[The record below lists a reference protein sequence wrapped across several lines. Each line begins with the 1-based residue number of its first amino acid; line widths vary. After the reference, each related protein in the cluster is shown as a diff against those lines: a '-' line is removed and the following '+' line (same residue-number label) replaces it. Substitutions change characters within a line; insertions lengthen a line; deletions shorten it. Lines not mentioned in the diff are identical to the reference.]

1 MGTWCSS
8 RKVIKRIC
16 ELEKI
21 LNKYKADLHVHTVLS
36 PCAEIEM
43 LPPLIINEALQRG
56 IDLIAITDHNAS
68 ANVLAVQKAALGT
81 GITVLPGM
89 ELQTKEEV
97 HVLCLFDSID
107 QINSLQNI
115 VDEKLPALKNRPDFF
130 GDQLVVDEI
139 GDFVRKEE
147 RLLITSVNLNL
158 NEAYQIVNDIGGL
171 FIPAHVN
178 RKANGLLEI
187 LGFVPNEIPFMAL
200 EVSRHISPIEANQK
214 FPQLSSYQI
223 IQNGDV
229 HRLSEFIGTTIFE
242 MKSPT
247 IYELKLALQKI
258 DGRSFFIE
266 KL

>member
-1 MGTWCSS
+1 M
-8 RKVIKRIC
+8 K
-16 ELEKI
+16 
-21 LNKYKADLHVHTVLS
+21 KYKADLHVHTVLS

-43 LPPLIINEALQRG
+43 LPPLIVSEAKIRG

-68 ANVLAVQKAALGT
+68 ANISAVQKAALGS

-97 HVLCLFDSID
+97 HVICLFDSIE
-107 QINSLQNI
+107 QIVQFQNI
-115 VDEKLPALKNRPDFF
+115 VDQKLPPIKNRPEYF
-130 GDQLVVDEI
+130 GEQLVVDDK

-147 RLLITSVNLNL
+147 RLLITSTDLSI
-158 NEAYQIVNDIGGL
+158 NEAYSLVGEIGGI

-187 LGFVPNEIPFMAL
+187 LGFVPVDIPILAL
-200 EVSRHISPIEANQK
+200 EISRHISPKDVKI
-214 FPQLSSYQI
+214 FYPQINSFEI

-242 MKSPT
+242 IENPS
-247 IYELKLALQKI
+247 ISEIKLAIRKEA
-258 DGRSFFIE
+258 DRSYFVNSIT
-266 KL
+266 

>member
-1 MGTWCSS
+1 L
-8 RKVIKRIC
+8 K
-16 ELEKI
+16 
-21 LNKYKADLHVHTVLS
+21 KYKADLHVHTVLS

-43 LPPLIINEALQRG
+43 LPPLIVSEAKIRG

-68 ANVLAVQKAALGT
+68 ANISAVQKAALGS

-97 HVLCLFDSID
+97 HVICLFDSIE
-107 QINSLQNI
+107 QIVQFQNI
-115 VDEKLPALKNRPDFF
+115 VDRKLPPIKNRPEYF
-130 GDQLVVDEI
+130 GEQLVVDDK

-147 RLLITSVNLNL
+147 RLLITSTDLSI
-158 NEAYQIVNDIGGL
+158 NEAFNLVDEIGGI

-187 LGFVPNEIPFMAL
+187 LGFVPVDIPILAL
-200 EVSRHISPIEANQK
+200 EISRHISPKDVKI
-214 FPQLSSYQI
+214 FYPQINSFEI

-242 MKSPT
+242 IENPS
-247 IYELKLALQKI
+247 ISEIKLAIRKEA
-258 DGRSFFIE
+258 DRSYFVNSIT
-266 KL
+266 

>member
-1 MGTWCSS
+1 M
-8 RKVIKRIC
+8 K
-16 ELEKI
+16 
-21 LNKYKADLHVHTVLS
+21 KYKADLHVHTVLS

-43 LPPLIINEALQRG
+43 LPPLIVSEAKIRG

-68 ANVLAVQKAALGT
+68 ANISAVQKAALGS

-97 HVLCLFDSID
+97 HVICLFDSIE
-107 QINSLQNI
+107 QIVQFQNI
-115 VDEKLPALKNRPDFF
+115 VDQKLPPIKNRPEYF
-130 GDQLVVDEI
+130 GEQLVVDDK

-147 RLLITSVNLNL
+147 RLLITSTDLSI
-158 NEAYQIVNDIGGL
+158 NEAFNLVDEIGGI

-187 LGFVPNEIPFMAL
+187 LGFVPVDIPILAL
-200 EVSRHISPIEANQK
+200 EISRHISPKDVKI
-214 FPQLSSYQI
+214 FYPQINSFEI

-242 MKSPT
+242 IENPS
-247 IYELKLALQKI
+247 ISEIKLAIRKEA
-258 DGRSFFIE
+258 DRSYFVNSIT
-266 KL
+266 

>member
-1 MGTWCSS
+1 M
-8 RKVIKRIC
+8 K
-16 ELEKI
+16 
-21 LNKYKADLHVHTVLS
+21 KYKADLHVHTVLS

-43 LPPLIINEALQRG
+43 LPPLIVSEAKIRG

-68 ANVLAVQKAALGT
+68 ANISAVQKAALGS

-97 HVLCLFDSID
+97 HVICLFDSIE
-107 QINSLQNI
+107 QIVQFQNI
-115 VDEKLPALKNRPDFF
+115 VDQKLPPIKNRPEYF
-130 GDQLVVDEI
+130 GEQLVVDDK

-147 RLLITSVNLNL
+147 RLLITSTDLSI
-158 NEAYQIVNDIGGL
+158 NEAFNLVDEIGGI

-187 LGFVPNEIPFMAL
+187 LGFVPVDIPILAL
-200 EVSRHISPIEANQK
+200 EISRHISPKDVKKIY
-214 FPQLSSYQI
+214 PQINSFEI

-242 MKSPT
+242 IENPS
-247 IYELKLALQKI
+247 IREIKLALKKEAN
-258 DGRSFFIE
+258 RSYFVNSIT
-266 KL
+266 

>member
-1 MGTWCSS
+1 
-8 RKVIKRIC
+8 
-16 ELEKI
+16 
-21 LNKYKADLHVHTVLS
+21 VHTVLS

-43 LPPLIINEALQRG
+43 LPPLIVSEAKIRG

-68 ANVLAVQKAALGT
+68 ANISAVQKAALGS

-97 HVLCLFDSID
+97 HVICLFDTIE
-107 QINSLQNI
+107 QIVQFQNI
-115 VDEKLPALKNRPDFF
+115 VDQKLPPIKNRPEYF
-130 GDQLVVDEI
+130 GEQLVVDDK

-147 RLLITSVNLNL
+147 RLLITSTDLSI
-158 NEAYQIVNDIGGL
+158 NEAFNLVDEIGGI

-187 LGFVPNEIPFMAL
+187 LGFVPVDIPILAL
-200 EVSRHISPIEANQK
+200 EISRHISPKDVKI
-214 FPQLSSYQI
+214 FYPQINSFEI

-242 MKSPT
+242 IENPS
-247 IYELKLALQKI
+247 ISEIKLAIRKEA
-258 DGRSFFIE
+258 DRSYFVNSIT
-266 KL
+266 